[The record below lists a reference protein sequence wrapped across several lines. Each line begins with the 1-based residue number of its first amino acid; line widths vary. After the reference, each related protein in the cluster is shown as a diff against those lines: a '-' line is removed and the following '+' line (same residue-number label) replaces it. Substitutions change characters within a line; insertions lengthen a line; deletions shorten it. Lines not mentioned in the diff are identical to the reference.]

1 MFMLVGSVASRA
13 SKKQQ
18 SIALFITKKFKWI
31 YMALK
36 KIIVEV
42 IWLHINSYMH

>member
-1 MFMLVGSVASRA
+1 MFMLVGSVVSWA

-18 SIALFITKKFKWI
+18 SIALFITKKKTE

-36 KIIVEV
+36 KVIVEV
-42 IWLHINSYMH
+42 IWFHINSYMH